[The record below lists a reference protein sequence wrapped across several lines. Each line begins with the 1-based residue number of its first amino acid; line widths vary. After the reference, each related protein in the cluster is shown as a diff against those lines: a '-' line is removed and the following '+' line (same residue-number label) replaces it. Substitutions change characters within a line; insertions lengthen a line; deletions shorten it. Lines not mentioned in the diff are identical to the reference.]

1 MFLLNS
7 RLGLFS
13 APSKAFNTPEGP
25 LLPKLRGQFAEFL
38 NEGSPVHL
46 WVLTLAYQCRYAV
59 RAPVFSL
66 EAFPG
71 SKSPTQSSLVAR
83 RLPITPQACRRG
95 DLPPRH
101 PRTLRRSNS
110 STTLRQP
117 VCVPPSLIT
126 NAGGTGLL
134 TRCPS
139 PTPCGLGLG
148 PTNPP
153 SINVAEETLGF
164 R

>member
-1 MFLLNS
+1 M
-7 RLGLFS
+7 
-13 APSKAFNTPEGP
+13 
-25 LLPKLRGQFAEFL
+25 
-38 NEGSPVHL
+38 
-46 WVLTLAYQCRYAV
+46 
-59 RAPVFSL
+59 
-66 EAFPG
+66 
-71 SKSPTQSSLVAR
+71 SPTQSSLVAR

-164 R
+164 RCPGFAPGFSATHAGILTSVRSSRPHDRPSRRTERSPTTRLGRVRSFGTRLEPRYIVGAGPLDQ